1 MDSLMQRMVRLH
13 LGTAAIVT
21 CLLAGC
27 TVGPHYHPPSP
38 PTVGTYTPSPQPSE
52 IVSSADPA
60 GAAQHLIPGAD
71 VPGQWWTLF
80 HSPDLDRLVREAL
93 VNSPTL
99 AQATGRLHEAQEESN
114 ARTGATKYPS
124 VNANVS
130 VQREQLDLA
139 TFGVPFPNPPPFSLL
154 NGSVAVS
161 YALDLFGAN
170 RRLIEALN
178 AQVEYQ
184 QWQLQAARLMLAGNV
199 VSAAIRQAQLQSQI
213 EITRQMLE
221 LQVQELEITGRR
233 VQAGGLPKY
242 DVSRQRTIVEQT
254 RAAIPSLEQQL
265 AVVKHQ
271 LAVLVGKPPAEAVI
285 GDISLDSLQL
295 PTELPLSLPSSLARQ
310 RPDIRASEALLHQAS
325 ANVGVATA
333 SLYPQIVLSGSAGGI
348 GTSFTAGSGVWS
360 VGASLAQPIFNGGAL
375 RAEKRKALATYQE
388 AGGAYQQ
395 TLLQA
400 FLEVANVLRA
410 IEHDA
415 QTLQAR
421 TEATAQAKATYEVVS
436 RRFDAGG
443 VSQLDLLDSQR
454 QYLQTILDRTNAA
467 ASRYVDSASL
477 FQALG
482 GGWWNETP
490 ATALTSQPSAKG
502 TASN

>member
-1 MDSLMQRMVRLH
+1 ML
-13 LGTAAIVT
+13 AI
-21 CLLAGC
+21 CLLVGC
-27 TVGPHYHPPSP
+27 TVGPHYHPPAP
-38 PTVGTYTPSPQPSE
+38 PTVGTYTPSPQPLD
-52 IVSSADPA
+52 IVSSVGPA
-60 GAAQHLIPGAD
+60 GAAQHLNLGAD
-71 VPGQWWTLF
+71 VPAQWWTLF
-80 HSPDLDRLVREAL
+80 HSPELDRLVREAL
-93 VNSPTL
+93 ANSPTL
-99 AQATGRLHEAQEESN
+99 AQATARLHQAQEESN
-114 ARTGATKYPS
+114 ARTGATKYPT

-184 QWQLQAARLMLAGNV
+184 RWQLQAARLMLAGNV

-213 EITRQMLE
+213 GVTREMLE
-221 LQVQELEITGRR
+221 LQMRELEITERR
-233 VQAGGLPKY
+233 VAAGGLPKY
-242 DVSRQRTIVEQT
+242 EVNRQRTAVEQT
-254 RAAIPSLEQQL
+254 RAALPPLEQQL

-271 LAVLVGKPPAEAVI
+271 LAVLVGKPPAEATTT
-285 GDISLDSLQL
+285 DISLDSLQL
-295 PTELPLSLPSSLARQ
+295 PIELPLSLPSSLARQ
-310 RPDIRASEALLHQAS
+310 RPDIRAAEALMQQAS

-333 SLYPQIVLSGSAGGI
+333 NLYPQIVLSGSAGGV
-348 GTSFTAGSGVWS
+348 GTSFTAGSGVWN
-360 VGASLAQPIFNGGAL
+360 VGASLAQPVFNGGAL
-375 RAEKRKALATYQE
+375 RAEKRKAVAAYQE
-388 AGGAYQQ
+388 AGSAYQQ

-400 FLEVANVLRA
+400 FLEVANALRA

-421 TEATAQAKATYEVVS
+421 TEAAAQAEGTYQVVS

-443 VSQLDLLDSQR
+443 VSQLDLLDAQR
-454 QYLQTILDRTNAA
+454 QYLQTVLDRTTAA
-467 ASRYVDSASL
+467 ASRYADSASL

-482 GGWWNETP
+482 GGWWNETQASAP
-490 ATALTSQPSAKG
+490 NSQPSAKG
-502 TASN
+502 AASN